1 MRSLRYTNQH
11 REITMKSTNQ
21 DKQVPVLIRM
31 PAPLARKLAQVA
43 KAEGRSRNMEACRR
57 IAESLGVRVAPAK

>member
-1 MRSLRYTNQH
+1 
-11 REITMKSTNQ
+11 MKSTNQ

>member
-1 MRSLRYTNQH
+1 
-11 REITMKSTNQ
+11 MKSTNQ

-57 IAESLGVRVAPAK
+57 IAESLGVRVAAAK